1 MEKKEDNTV
10 FISCEVNEIFA
21 STEVTQYFTNELEN
35 PIELKILFPINKKL
49 SLSKFI
55 VSMDEKNIISKVM
68 SKEKAEEKYV
78 DTIASGNVGFKSS
91 YEDENKSYSVNIG
104 NLAPKKQVKLQT
116 NFIQMVDN
124 KDLSYEFNIIE
135 NYPAFYYDGA
145 KINFSENNNKKLET
159 KIKIETQS
167 KITRLI
173 PMYVNDE
180 IKKNSEYNVKYSPD
194 YKKAEIEYKNNKPNL
209 DKNEAKNE
217 DEDNNFRI
225 LFRTENMNKPF
236 IYSQF
241 NPILKETAYSINY
254 TYISKYLKEI
264 PVPEKPDEDNTIS
277 YVLKYE
283 KNEINETPGLFVF
296 LIDQS
301 GSMSGRPME
310 LVRKALLLF
319 IQSLPENSYFQ
330 LIGFGSDFKKYNE
343 EPVIYN
349 KENVDNIIK
358 IINELT
364 ADLGG
369 TNISKPL
376 AEIFNSESYSKIDLS
391 KNIFLL
397 TDGEVFD
404 REKCI
409 ELISNN
415 SSKFR
420 VHALGIGNSF
430 DEVLIK
436 QCGKLGKGSSSFV
449 KELEKINSVVIDTLN
464 KGLRPYITDLKFEF
478 ENYKDEISKNII
490 AVNPINN
497 FVYQNEIMNY
507 SFILP
512 DNKELSN
519 LKIKITG
526 KDPIN
531 LIENDATFENIIKLK
546 DGEEMSKMIVGKGL
560 KYNDD
565 LIKDTE
571 KEIKFAKKYQILSKN
586 TALFAEIEN
595 EENQQSK
602 LIKVDLVNITP
613 PKIKNSYNRLNNLT
627 YSASIGSSMM
637 NFMPP
642 MAPTC
647 GIFNP
652 PCCGFSNNINQGFG
666 GMGGMCGMGSNFM
679 NNNMFMSNNMNNMNN
694 NMMGMGMAM
703 MNNNMNCMN
712 NNMNN
717 MMGMGM
723 MQMQNNMNMGMMH
736 NMNNMNMAM
745 MNQNLGGNAQ
755 MCPPP
760 SPPSPP
766 KSKTSDYLSSE
777 QINYSES
784 SNKKVNNNIKREN
797 NEHADMNLILSQDII
812 EGFWNENNETKKL
825 INIITLEK
833 FDKIKN
839 KIIALNKGENES
851 KIIYT
856 ILVIY
861 YLKTKCTTN
870 LNEYKLVI
878 NKANKFLQKNGINYD
893 DIVSDI

>member
-116 NFIQMVDN
+116 NFIQMIDN

-209 DKNEAKNE
+209 DKNEPKNE

-330 LIGFGSDFKKYNE
+330 LIGFGSEFKKYNE

-531 LIENDATFENIIKLK
+531 LIENDATYENIIKLK

-745 MNQNLGGNAQ
+745 MNQNLCVNAQ

-760 SPPSPP
+760 SPPTPP

-777 QINYSES
+777 RINYSES
-784 SNKKVNNNIKREN
+784 SNKKANNNIKREN

>member
-21 STEVTQYFTNELEN
+21 ATEVTQYFTNELEN

-173 PMYVNDE
+173 PMYVSDE

-194 YKKAEIEYKNNKPNL
+194 YKKAEIEYKNNKPNSE
-209 DKNEAKNE
+209 KNESKNE

-330 LIGFGSDFKKYNE
+330 LIGFGSEFKKYNE

-712 NNMNN
+712 NNM
-717 MMGMGM
+717 MGMGM

-745 MNQNLGGNAQ
+745 MNQNLCAGAR

-777 QINYSES
+777 RINDSES

>member
-35 PIELKILFPINKKL
+35 HIELKILFPINKKL

-194 YKKAEIEYKNNKPNL
+194 YKKAEIEYKNNKPNSE
-209 DKNEAKNE
+209 KNESKNE

-330 LIGFGSDFKKYNE
+330 LIGFGSEFKKYNE
-343 EPVIYN
+343 VPVIYN

-613 PKIKNSYNRLNNLT
+613 PKIKNSYNRFLAC
-627 YSASIGSSMM
+627 SAPIGSSMM

-666 GMGGMCGMGSNFM
+666 GMAGMCGMGSNFM

-745 MNQNLGGNAQ
+745 MNQNLSVNAQ

-777 QINYSES
+777 RINDSES

>member
-330 LIGFGSDFKKYNE
+330 LIGFGSEFKKYNE

-449 KELEKINSVVIDTLN
+449 KKLEKINSVVIDTLN

-613 PKIKNSYNRLNNLT
+613 PKIKNSYNRFLAC
-627 YSASIGSSMM
+627 SAPIGSSI

-745 MNQNLGGNAQ
+745 MNQNLCVNAQ

-777 QINYSES
+777 RINYSES

>member
-68 SKEKAEEKYV
+68 SKEKAEEKYS

-173 PMYVNDE
+173 PMYVSDE

-330 LIGFGSDFKKYNE
+330 LIGFGSEFKKYNE

-613 PKIKNSYNRLNNLT
+613 PKIKNSYNRFLAC
-627 YSASIGSSMM
+627 SAPIGSSI

-666 GMGGMCGMGSNFM
+666 GMAGMRGMGSNFM

-745 MNQNLGGNAQ
+745 MNQNLCAGARI
-755 MCPPP
+755 CPPP
-760 SPPSPP
+760 SPPPPP
-766 KSKTSDYLSSE
+766 KFKTSDYLSRE
-777 QINYSES
+777 RINDSES

>member
-68 SKEKAEEKYV
+68 SKEKAEEKYS

-116 NFIQMVDN
+116 NFIQMIDN

-173 PMYVNDE
+173 PMYVSDE

-330 LIGFGSDFKKYNE
+330 LIGFGSEFKKYNE
-343 EPVIYN
+343 EPVMYN

-613 PKIKNSYNRLNNLT
+613 PKIKNSYNRFLAC
-627 YSASIGSSMM
+627 SAPIGSSMM

-666 GMGGMCGMGSNFM
+666 GMAGMCGMGSNFM

-745 MNQNLGGNAQ
+745 MNQNLCAGAR

>member
-180 IKKNSEYNVKYSPD
+180 IKKNSEYSVKYSPD
-194 YKKAEIEYKNNKPNL
+194 YKKAEIEYKNNKPNSE
-209 DKNEAKNE
+209 KNESKNE

-330 LIGFGSDFKKYNE
+330 LIGFGSEFKKYNE

-449 KELEKINSVVIDTLN
+449 KKLEKINSVVIDTLN

-602 LIKVDLVNITP
+602 LIKVDSVNITP

-745 MNQNLGGNAQ
+745 MNQNLCAGAR

-777 QINYSES
+777 RINYSES

>member
-1 MEKKEDNTV
+1 M
-10 FISCEVNEIFA
+10 
-21 STEVTQYFTNELEN
+21 TQYFTNELEN

-116 NFIQMVDN
+116 NFIQMIDN

-173 PMYVNDE
+173 PMYVSDE

-194 YKKAEIEYKNNKPNL
+194 YKKAEIEYKNNKPNSE
-209 DKNEAKNE
+209 KNESKNE

-330 LIGFGSDFKKYNE
+330 LIGFGSEFKKYNE

-613 PKIKNSYNRLNNLT
+613 PKIKNSYNRFLAC
-627 YSASIGSSMM
+627 SAPIGSPI

-666 GMGGMCGMGSNFM
+666 GMAGMCGMGSNFM

-745 MNQNLGGNAQ
+745 MNQNLCAGAR

-777 QINYSES
+777 RINYSES

>member
-330 LIGFGSDFKKYNE
+330 LIGFGSEFKKYNE

-613 PKIKNSYNRLNNLT
+613 PKIKNSYNRFLAC
-627 YSASIGSSMM
+627 SAPIGSPI

-745 MNQNLGGNAQ
+745 MNQNLCAGAR

-777 QINYSES
+777 RINDSES

>member
-21 STEVTQYFTNELEN
+21 ATEVTQYFTNELEN

-116 NFIQMVDN
+116 NFIQMIDN

-194 YKKAEIEYKNNKPNL
+194 YKKAEIEYKNNKPNSE
-209 DKNEAKNE
+209 KNESKNE

-330 LIGFGSDFKKYNE
+330 LIGFGSEFKKYNE

-679 NNNMFMSNNMNNMNN
+679 NNNMFMSNNMNN

-745 MNQNLGGNAQ
+745 MNQNLCAGAR

-777 QINYSES
+777 RINYSES

-893 DIVSDI
+893 DIVSGV

>member
-209 DKNEAKNE
+209 DKNEPKNE

-330 LIGFGSDFKKYNE
+330 LIGFGSEFKKYNE

-745 MNQNLGGNAQ
+745 MNQNLCVNAQ

-760 SPPSPP
+760 SPPTPP

-777 QINYSES
+777 RINYSES
-784 SNKKVNNNIKREN
+784 SNKKANNNIKREN

>member
-116 NFIQMVDN
+116 NFIQMIDN

-173 PMYVNDE
+173 PMYVSDE

-194 YKKAEIEYKNNKPNL
+194 YKKAEIEYKNNKPNSE
-209 DKNEAKNE
+209 KNESKNE

-330 LIGFGSDFKKYNE
+330 LIGFGSEFKKYNE

-449 KELEKINSVVIDTLN
+449 KQLEKINSVVIDTLN

-531 LIENDATFENIIKLK
+531 LIENDATYENIIKLK

-613 PKIKNSYNRLNNLT
+613 PKIKNSYNRFLAC
-627 YSASIGSSMM
+627 SAPIGSSI
-637 NFMPP
+637 NFRPPMPP
-642 MAPTC
+642 TFGM
-647 GIFNP
+647 FNP
-652 PCCGFSNNINQGFG
+652 PFCGFSNNINQGFG

-745 MNQNLGGNAQ
+745 MNQNLCVNAQ

-777 QINYSES
+777 RINYSES

>member
-1 MEKKEDNTV
+1 MKKKEDNTV

-21 STEVTQYFTNELEN
+21 ATEVTQYFTNELEN

-116 NFIQMVDN
+116 NFIQMIDN

-173 PMYVNDE
+173 PMYVSDE

-330 LIGFGSDFKKYNE
+330 LIGFGSEFKKYNE

-531 LIENDATFENIIKLK
+531 LIENDATYENIIKLK

-613 PKIKNSYNRLNNLT
+613 PKIKNSYNRFLAC
-627 YSASIGSSMM
+627 SAPIGSPI

-666 GMGGMCGMGSNFM
+666 GMAGMCGMGSNFM

-777 QINYSES
+777 RINDSES

>member
-173 PMYVNDE
+173 PMYVSDE

-194 YKKAEIEYKNNKPNL
+194 YKKAEIEYKNNKPNS

-745 MNQNLGGNAQ
+745 MNQNLCVNAQ

>member
-330 LIGFGSDFKKYNE
+330 LIGFGSEFKKYNE

-613 PKIKNSYNRLNNLT
+613 PKIKNSYNRFLAC
-627 YSASIGSSMM
+627 SAPIGSPI

>member
-1 MEKKEDNTV
+1 MKKKEDNTV

-21 STEVTQYFTNELEN
+21 ATEVTQYFTNELEN

-116 NFIQMVDN
+116 NFIQMIDN

-173 PMYVNDE
+173 PMYVSDE

-194 YKKAEIEYKNNKPNL
+194 YKKAEIEYKNNKPNSE
-209 DKNEAKNE
+209 KNESKNE

-330 LIGFGSDFKKYNE
+330 LIGFGSEFKKYNE

-679 NNNMFMSNNMNNMNN
+679 NNNMFMSNNMNN

-712 NNMNN
+712 NN

-745 MNQNLGGNAQ
+745 MNQNLCAGAR

-777 QINYSES
+777 RINDSES

-812 EGFWNENNETKKL
+812 EGFWKENNETKKL

>member
-116 NFIQMVDN
+116 NFIQMIDN

-159 KIKIETQS
+159 KTKIETQS

-173 PMYVNDE
+173 PMYVSDE

-194 YKKAEIEYKNNKPNL
+194 YKKAEIEYKNNKPNSE
-209 DKNEAKNE
+209 KNESKNE

-330 LIGFGSDFKKYNE
+330 LIGFGSEFKKYNE

-613 PKIKNSYNRLNNLT
+613 PKIKNSYNRFLAC
-627 YSASIGSSMM
+627 SAPIGSPI

-745 MNQNLGGNAQ
+745 MNQNLCAGAR

-777 QINYSES
+777 RINYSES

>member
-68 SKEKAEEKYV
+68 SKEKAEEKYS

-116 NFIQMVDN
+116 NFIQMIDN

-173 PMYVNDE
+173 PMYVSDE

-319 IQSLPENSYFQ
+319 IQSLPQNSYFQ
-330 LIGFGSDFKKYNE
+330 LIGFGSEFQKYND

-449 KELEKINSVVIDTLN
+449 KKLEKINSVVIDTLN

-613 PKIKNSYNRLNNLT
+613 PKIKNSYNRFLAC
-627 YSASIGSSMM
+627 SAPIGSPI

-745 MNQNLGGNAQ
+745 MNQNLCAGAR

-777 QINYSES
+777 RINDSES

-812 EGFWNENNETKKL
+812 EGFWKENNETKKL

>member
-1 MEKKEDNTV
+1 M
-10 FISCEVNEIFA
+10 
-21 STEVTQYFTNELEN
+21 
-35 PIELKILFPINKKL
+35 
-49 SLSKFI
+49 
-55 VSMDEKNIISKVM
+55 
-68 SKEKAEEKYV
+68 
-78 DTIASGNVGFKSS
+78 
-91 YEDENKSYSVNIG
+91 
-104 NLAPKKQVKLQT
+104 
-116 NFIQMVDN
+116 
-124 KDLSYEFNIIE
+124 
-135 NYPAFYYDGA
+135 
-145 KINFSENNNKKLET
+145 
-159 KIKIETQS
+159 
-167 KITRLI
+167 
-173 PMYVNDE
+173 
-180 IKKNSEYNVKYSPD
+180 
-194 YKKAEIEYKNNKPNL
+194 
-209 DKNEAKNE
+209 
-217 DEDNNFRI
+217 
-225 LFRTENMNKPF
+225 
-236 IYSQF
+236 
-241 NPILKETAYSINY
+241 
-254 TYISKYLKEI
+254 
-264 PVPEKPDEDNTIS
+264 
-277 YVLKYE
+277 
-283 KNEINETPGLFVF
+283 
-296 LIDQS
+296 
-301 GSMSGRPME
+301 
-310 LVRKALLLF
+310 
-319 IQSLPENSYFQ
+319 
-330 LIGFGSDFKKYNE
+330 
-343 EPVIYN
+343 
-349 KENVDNIIK
+349 
-358 IINELT
+358 
-364 ADLGG
+364 
-369 TNISKPL
+369 
-376 AEIFNSESYSKIDLS
+376 
-391 KNIFLL
+391 
-397 TDGEVFD
+397 
-404 REKCI
+404 
-409 ELISNN
+409 
-415 SSKFR
+415 
-420 VHALGIGNSF
+420 
-430 DEVLIK
+430 
-436 QCGKLGKGSSSFV
+436 
-449 KELEKINSVVIDTLN
+449 
-464 KGLRPYITDLKFEF
+464 RPYITDLKFEF

-571 KEIKFAKKYQILSKN
+571 KEIIFAKKYQILSKN

-613 PKIKNSYNRLNNLT
+613 PKIKNSYNRFLAC
-627 YSASIGSSMM
+627 SAPIGSPI

-642 MAPTC
+642 MPPTF
-647 GIFNP
+647 GMFNP

-745 MNQNLGGNAQ
+745 MNQNLCVNAQ

-760 SPPSPP
+760 SSPSPP

-777 QINYSES
+777 RINDSES

>member
-68 SKEKAEEKYV
+68 SKEKAEEKYS

-173 PMYVNDE
+173 PMYVSDE

-330 LIGFGSDFKKYNE
+330 LIGFGSEFKKYNE

-613 PKIKNSYNRLNNLT
+613 PKIKNSYNRFLAC
-627 YSASIGSSMM
+627 SAPIDSPI

-745 MNQNLGGNAQ
+745 MNQNLCVNAQ

-777 QINYSES
+777 RINDSES

>member
-116 NFIQMVDN
+116 NFIQMIDN

-209 DKNEAKNE
+209 DKNEPKNE

-330 LIGFGSDFKKYNE
+330 LIGFGSEFKKYNE

-613 PKIKNSYNRLNNLT
+613 PKIKNSYNRFLAC
-627 YSASIGSSMM
+627 SAPIGSSI

-745 MNQNLGGNAQ
+745 MNQNLCVNAQ

-777 QINYSES
+777 RINYSES

>member
-1 MEKKEDNTV
+1 M
-10 FISCEVNEIFA
+10 
-21 STEVTQYFTNELEN
+21 TQYFTNELEN

-116 NFIQMVDN
+116 NFIQMIDN

-173 PMYVNDE
+173 PMYVSDE

-194 YKKAEIEYKNNKPNL
+194 YKKAEIEYKNNKPNSE
-209 DKNEAKNE
+209 KNESKNE

-301 GSMSGRPME
+301 GSMSGKPIE
-310 LVRKALLLF
+310 LVKKSLLLF

-330 LIGFGSDFKKYNE
+330 LIGFGSEFKKYNE

-531 LIENDATFENIIKLK
+531 LIENDATYENIIKLK

-745 MNQNLGGNAQ
+745 MNQNLCAGAR

-777 QINYSES
+777 RINYSES

>member
-35 PIELKILFPINKKL
+35 PIELKILFPIHKKL

-55 VSMDEKNIISKVM
+55 VSIDEKIIISKVM
-68 SKEKAEEKYV
+68 SKEKAEEKYS

-104 NLAPKKQVKLQT
+104 NLAPKTQAKLQSI
-116 NFIQMVDN
+116 FIQMIDN
-124 KDLSYEFNIIE
+124 KDLSYEFNMIE
-135 NYPAFYYDGA
+135 NYPAFHYDGA
-145 KINFSENNNKKLET
+145 KINFSENDNKKLET

-180 IKKNSEYNVKYSPD
+180 IKKNSEYSATYSPD

-209 DKNEAKNE
+209 EITKAEKE
-217 DEDNNFRI
+217 DENNSFRI

-254 TYISKYLKEI
+254 TYTSKYLKEI

-301 GSMSGRPME
+301 GSMSGKPIA

-330 LIGFGSDFKKYNE
+330 LIGFGSDFKKYNK

-376 AEIFNSESYSKIDLS
+376 VEIFNSESYSKIDLS

-420 VHALGIGNSF
+420 VHALGMGNSF

-449 KELEKINSVVIDTLN
+449 KEIEKINSVVIDTLN
-464 KGLRPYITDLKFEF
+464 QGLRPYITDLKFEF

-531 LIENDATFENIIKLK
+531 LIEKNTTFENIIKLK
-546 DGEEMSKMIVGKGL
+546 NGEEMTKMIVGKGL
-560 KYNDD
+560 KYNDE

-586 TALFAEIEN
+586 TSLFAEIEN

-613 PKIKNSYNRLNNLT
+613 PKIKESYYQQNNL
-627 YSASIGSSMM
+627 
-637 NFMPP
+637 NRFM
-642 MAPTC
+642 
-647 GIFNP
+647 
-652 PCCGFSNNINQGFG
+652 GFG
-666 GMGGMCGMGSNFM
+666 GMRGIFPSVPGFGGFNPSYNNFSNNFSNYGLGNANLSNYNNFGGMPGICGMNPNFM
-679 NNNMFMSNNMNNMNN
+679 NNNMNFMNNNINNMNMGMAMMSNNMNSM
-694 NMMGMGMAM
+694 
-703 MNNNMNCMN
+703 
-712 NNMNN
+712 
-717 MMGMGM
+717 
-723 MQMQNNMNMGMMH
+723 NNMNMGMM
-736 NMNNMNMAM
+736 NMN
-745 MNQNLGGNAQ
+745 LSVNAQ

-760 SPPSPP
+760 PPPPSKANDFP
-766 KSKTSDYLSSE
+766 DYLSGD
-777 QINYSES
+777 QIDEPELD
-784 SNKKVNNNIKREN
+784 NKKVNNNIKMDN

-812 EGFWNENNETKKL
+812 EGFWNENNETKKI

-839 KIIALNKGENES
+839 KINALNKGENES

-861 YLKTKCTTN
+861 YLKTKCATN

-893 DIVSDI
+893 DVVSDI

>member
-21 STEVTQYFTNELEN
+21 ATEVTQYFTNELEN

-116 NFIQMVDN
+116 NFIQMIDN

-173 PMYVNDE
+173 PMYVSDE

-194 YKKAEIEYKNNKPNL
+194 YKKAEIEYKNNKPNSE
-209 DKNEAKNE
+209 KNESKNE

-330 LIGFGSDFKKYNE
+330 LIGFGSEFKKYNE

-745 MNQNLGGNAQ
+745 MNQNLCVNAQ

-777 QINYSES
+777 RINDSES

>member
-1 MEKKEDNTV
+1 M
-10 FISCEVNEIFA
+10 
-21 STEVTQYFTNELEN
+21 TQYFTNELEN

-116 NFIQMVDN
+116 NFIQMIDN

-173 PMYVNDE
+173 PMYVSDE

-194 YKKAEIEYKNNKPNL
+194 YKKAEIEYKNNKPNSE
-209 DKNEAKNE
+209 KNESKNE

-546 DGEEMSKMIVGKGL
+546 DGKEMSKMIVGKGL

-613 PKIKNSYNRLNNLT
+613 PKIKNSYNRFLAC
-627 YSASIGSSMM
+627 SAPIGSPI

-642 MAPTC
+642 MPPAC

-712 NNMNN
+712 NNM
-717 MMGMGM
+717 MGMGM

-745 MNQNLGGNAQ
+745 MNQNLCVNAQ

-777 QINYSES
+777 RINDSES

>member
-194 YKKAEIEYKNNKPNL
+194 YKKAEIEYKNNKPNSE
-209 DKNEAKNE
+209 KNESKNE

-745 MNQNLGGNAQ
+745 MNQNLCAGAR

-760 SPPSPP
+760 SPPPPP

-777 QINYSES
+777 RINYSES

>member
-68 SKEKAEEKYV
+68 SKEKAEEKYS

-116 NFIQMVDN
+116 NFIQMIDN

-173 PMYVNDE
+173 PMYVSDE

-330 LIGFGSDFKKYNE
+330 LIGFGSEFKKYNE

-613 PKIKNSYNRLNNLT
+613 PKIKNSYNRFLAC
-627 YSASIGSSMM
+627 SAPIGSSMM

-745 MNQNLGGNAQ
+745 MNQNLCAGAR

-777 QINYSES
+777 RINYSES

>member
-68 SKEKAEEKYV
+68 SKEKAEEKYS

-116 NFIQMVDN
+116 NFIQMIDN

-173 PMYVNDE
+173 PMYVSDE

-194 YKKAEIEYKNNKPNL
+194 YKKAEIEYKNNKPNSE
-209 DKNEAKNE
+209 KNESKNE

-330 LIGFGSDFKKYNE
+330 LIGFGSEFKKYNE

-613 PKIKNSYNRLNNLT
+613 PKIKNSYNRFLAC
-627 YSASIGSSMM
+627 SAPIGSSMM

-745 MNQNLGGNAQ
+745 MNQNLCVNAQ

-777 QINYSES
+777 RINYSES

>member
-21 STEVTQYFTNELEN
+21 ATEVTQYFTNELEN

-68 SKEKAEEKYV
+68 SKEKAEEKYS

-173 PMYVNDE
+173 PMYVSDE

-330 LIGFGSDFKKYNE
+330 LIGFGSEFKKYNE

-449 KELEKINSVVIDTLN
+449 KKLEKINSVVIDTLN

-613 PKIKNSYNRLNNLT
+613 PKIKNSYNRFLAC
-627 YSASIGSSMM
+627 SAPIDSPI

-745 MNQNLGGNAQ
+745 MNQNLCAGAR

-777 QINYSES
+777 RINYSES

>member
-21 STEVTQYFTNELEN
+21 ATEVTQYFTNELEN

-68 SKEKAEEKYV
+68 SKEKAEEKYS

-173 PMYVNDE
+173 PMYVSDE

-449 KELEKINSVVIDTLN
+449 KKLEKINSVVIDTLN

-613 PKIKNSYNRLNNLT
+613 PKIKNSYNRFLAC
-627 YSASIGSSMM
+627 SAPIGSSMM

-703 MNNNMNCMN
+703 MNNNINCMN

-745 MNQNLGGNAQ
+745 MNQNLCAGAR

-760 SPPSPP
+760 SPPPPP

-777 QINYSES
+777 RINYSES

-861 YLKTKCTTN
+861 YLKTKCANN

>member
-21 STEVTQYFTNELEN
+21 ATEVTQYFTNELEN

-116 NFIQMVDN
+116 NFIQMIDN

-194 YKKAEIEYKNNKPNL
+194 YKKAEIEYKNNKPNSE
-209 DKNEAKNE
+209 KNESKNE

-330 LIGFGSDFKKYNE
+330 LIGFGSEFKKYNE

-613 PKIKNSYNRLNNLT
+613 PKIKNSYNRFLAC
-627 YSASIGSSMM
+627 SAPIGSPI

-745 MNQNLGGNAQ
+745 MNQNLCAGAR

-777 QINYSES
+777 RINDSES

>member
-116 NFIQMVDN
+116 NFIQMIDN

-173 PMYVNDE
+173 PMYVSDE

-194 YKKAEIEYKNNKPNL
+194 YKKAEIEYKNNKPNSE
-209 DKNEAKNE
+209 KNESKNE

-330 LIGFGSDFKKYNE
+330 LIGFGSEFKKYNE

-613 PKIKNSYNRLNNLT
+613 PKIKNSYNRFLAC
-627 YSASIGSSMM
+627 SAPIGSPI

-745 MNQNLGGNAQ
+745 MNQNLCVNAQ

-777 QINYSES
+777 RINYSES

>member
-116 NFIQMVDN
+116 NFIQMIDN

-173 PMYVNDE
+173 PMYVSDE

-330 LIGFGSDFKKYNE
+330 LIGFGSEFKKYNE

-745 MNQNLGGNAQ
+745 MNQNLCAGAR

-777 QINYSES
+777 RINYSES

>member
-68 SKEKAEEKYV
+68 SKEKAEEKYS

-116 NFIQMVDN
+116 NFIQMIDN

-330 LIGFGSDFKKYNE
+330 LIGFGSEFKKYNE

-531 LIENDATFENIIKLK
+531 LIENDATYENIIKLK

-613 PKIKNSYNRLNNLT
+613 PKIKNSYNRFLAC
-627 YSASIGSSMM
+627 SAPIGSSI

-745 MNQNLGGNAQ
+745 MNQNLCVNAQ

-777 QINYSES
+777 RINYSES

>member
-21 STEVTQYFTNELEN
+21 STEMTQYFTNELEN

-116 NFIQMVDN
+116 NFIQMIDN

-173 PMYVNDE
+173 PMYVSDE

-330 LIGFGSDFKKYNE
+330 LIGFGSEFKKYNE

-613 PKIKNSYNRLNNLT
+613 PKIKNSYNRFLAC
-627 YSASIGSSMM
+627 SAPIGSSI

-642 MAPTC
+642 MPPTC

-745 MNQNLGGNAQ
+745 MNQNLCVNAQ

-777 QINYSES
+777 RINYSES

>member
-116 NFIQMVDN
+116 NFIQMIDN

-330 LIGFGSDFKKYNE
+330 LIGFGSEFKKYNE

-613 PKIKNSYNRLNNLT
+613 PKIKNSYNRFLAC
-627 YSASIGSSMM
+627 SAPIGSPI

-666 GMGGMCGMGSNFM
+666 GMAGMCGMGSNFM

-745 MNQNLGGNAQ
+745 MNQNLCAGAR

-777 QINYSES
+777 RINDSES

>member
-21 STEVTQYFTNELEN
+21 ATEVTQYFTNELEN

-116 NFIQMVDN
+116 NFIQMIDN

-173 PMYVNDE
+173 PMYVSDE

-330 LIGFGSDFKKYNE
+330 LIGFGSEFKKYNE

-745 MNQNLGGNAQ
+745 MNQNLCANAQ

-777 QINYSES
+777 RINYSES

>member
-1 MEKKEDNTV
+1 M
-10 FISCEVNEIFA
+10 
-21 STEVTQYFTNELEN
+21 TQYFTNELEN

-116 NFIQMVDN
+116 NFIQM

-173 PMYVNDE
+173 PMYVSDE

-194 YKKAEIEYKNNKPNL
+194 YKKAEIEYKNNKPNSE
-209 DKNEAKNE
+209 KNESKNE

-330 LIGFGSDFKKYNE
+330 LIGFGSEFKKYNE

-449 KELEKINSVVIDTLN
+449 KKLEKINSVVIDTLN

-531 LIENDATFENIIKLK
+531 LIENDATYENIIKLK

-745 MNQNLGGNAQ
+745 MNQNLCVNAQ

-777 QINYSES
+777 RINYSES

>member
-1 MEKKEDNTV
+1 M
-10 FISCEVNEIFA
+10 
-21 STEVTQYFTNELEN
+21 TQYFTNELEN

-116 NFIQMVDN
+116 NFIQMIDN

-173 PMYVNDE
+173 PMYVSDE

-194 YKKAEIEYKNNKPNL
+194 YKKAEIEYKNNKPNS

-330 LIGFGSDFKKYNE
+330 LIGFGSEFKKYNE

-613 PKIKNSYNRLNNLT
+613 PKIKNSYNRFLAC
-627 YSASIGSSMM
+627 SAPIGSSI

-642 MAPTC
+642 MPPTF
-647 GIFNP
+647 GMFNP
-652 PCCGFSNNINQGFG
+652 SFCGFSNNINQGFG

-745 MNQNLGGNAQ
+745 MNQNLCVNAQ

-777 QINYSES
+777 RINYSES